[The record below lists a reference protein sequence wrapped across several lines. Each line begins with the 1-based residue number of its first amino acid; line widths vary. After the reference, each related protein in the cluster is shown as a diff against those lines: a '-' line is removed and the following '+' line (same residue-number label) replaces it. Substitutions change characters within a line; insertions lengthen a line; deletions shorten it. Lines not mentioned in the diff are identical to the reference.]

1 MGCAEG
7 DVVFCV
13 VCDAGDVVFCFV
25 DFLHYETAVVSPQ
38 VVKHHGDFCL
48 AWFDFEFKV
57 AGFVCC
63 TSVFTC
69 EMTVVSYFWIVF
81 CYFLFAYPTFG
92 GFLIVFNVLL
102 CHNQWFGLSKDVID
116 IANLTF

>member
-1 MGCAEG
+1 MGYAEG
-7 DVVFCV
+7 DILFCV
-13 VCDAGDVVFCFV
+13 VCDAGDVAFCIV
-25 DFLHYETAVVSPQ
+25 NFLHYEMAVVSQ
-38 VVKHHGDFCL
+38 WDFCL
-48 AWFDFEFKV
+48 AWFYFEFKV

-69 EMTVVSYFWIVF
+69 EMTMVSYFWNVF

-102 CHNQWFGLSKDVID
+102 CHNQWFGVSKDVID